1 MPDLIIRPEAGS
13 TNRLILQDQAGN
25 AVLTTADSGADLAK
39 SSFPSGAVVQT
50 VHASFD
56 GTTTSD
62 SSSGSSYDGTH
73 LTKDIQITAGNSIKW
88 TFQFGMRVWAGIS
101 APDYMFVG
109 LYVYHKVDGGS
120 YSNAYSKYIADW
132 YRDGDGTL
140 DYQYNKDNAYQLT
153 GIHTPSSG
161 THHHYKLYYQF
172 SVGGTLTIGVDT
184 NQNQQFV
191 ILEEIQ
197 A

>member
-1 MPDLIIRPEAGS
+1 MSGLIGVD
-13 TNRLILQDQAGN
+13 NQ
-25 AVLTTADSGADLAK
+25 VKSGQFT
-39 SSFPSGAVVQT
+39 FPSGHVIQT

-73 LTKDIQITAGNSIKW
+73 LTKDIVIQPGNSVKW
-88 TFQFGMRVWAGIS
+88 TFQFGMRVWAGLS
-101 APDYMFVG
+101 APDYMFAG

-120 YSNAYSKYIADW
+120 FSNAYSKYIADW
-132 YRDGDGTL
+132 YRDGDGNLTYL
-140 DYQYNKDNAYQLT
+140 YNKDETSCQLT

-161 THHHYKLYYQF
+161 THHHYKLYYQW

-184 NQNQQFV
+184 NQQQQFV

-197 A
+197 T